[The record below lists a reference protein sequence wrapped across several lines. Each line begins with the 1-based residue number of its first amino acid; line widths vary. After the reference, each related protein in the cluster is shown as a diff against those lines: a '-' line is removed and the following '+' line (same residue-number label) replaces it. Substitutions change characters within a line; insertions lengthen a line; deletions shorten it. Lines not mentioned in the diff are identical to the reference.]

1 MAAPRSKN
9 TQSGGRRGIEMVFRI
24 QPHVR
29 LQEWV
34 AEENGFFTA
43 EGLDYQFETEG
54 FAAGTASVGPDTNAP
69 QPVRSGA
76 FEDMA
81 AGRSS
86 DVSCACHWAVNA
98 AASAEHGKMY
108 GKAYSVCP
116 AGIYVAD
123 DSPLRRPEDLAGVEV
138 GVGYHS
144 GSHYS
149 ALQALEAFLDRP
161 RIALSFVG
169 RPFDRVR
176 LALEGRAA
184 AVNVWGAQAY
194 VLEQRGF
201 RKLVDTSFVMGFLV
215 SAQADRGDVERYF
228 RALLRAQQEIDLELP
243 RYAHH
248 WTHEMPADLLELV
261 DVRRFGSGER
271 IVPQPYTR
279 EMFDRT
285 QGWMRE
291 WNLIDVTESTP
302 HLYRDTVLT

>member
-1 MAAPRSKN
+1 
-9 TQSGGRRGIEMVFRI
+9 MVFRI

-34 AEENGFFTA
+34 AEENGFFAA
-43 EGLDYQFETEG
+43 EGLDYVFEAEG
-54 FAAGTASVGPDTNAP
+54 FAAGSASVAP
-69 QPVRSGA
+69 AGDAPGSVRSGA

-98 AASAEHGKMY
+98 AASAQHGRMY

-116 AGIYVAD
+116 AGIYVAG

-138 GVGYHS
+138 GVGFHS

-149 ALQALEAFLDRP
+149 AVQSLEAFLAP
-161 RIALSFVG
+161 SQIALSFLG

-176 LALEGRAA
+176 MALDGRAT

-194 VLEQRGF
+194 LLEQQGF

-215 SAQADRGDVERYF
+215 APEAAPGDVERYF
-228 RALLRAQQEIDLELP
+228 AALLRAQQEIDLDLP
-243 RYAHH
+243 RYARH
-248 WTHEMPADLLELV
+248 WAAEMPADLLAIA
-261 DVRRFGSGER
+261 DVRRFGPGER
-271 IVPQPYTR
+271 VVPQPYTQ

-285 QGWMRE
+285 QGWMRAHDLLDASGPE
-291 WNLIDVTESTP
+291 LGSYAE
-302 HLYRDTVLT
+302 TVLT

>member
-1 MAAPRSKN
+1 MA
-9 TQSGGRRGIEMVFRI
+9 FRI

-34 AEENGFFTA
+34 AEERGFFAA
-43 EGLDYQFETEG
+43 EGLDYEFEAEG
-54 FAAGTASVGPDTNAP
+54 FAAGTASVSPAGDTP
-69 QPVRSGA
+69 GPVRSGA

-98 AASAEHGKMY
+98 AANAQHGKMY

-116 AGIYVAD
+116 AGIYVA
-123 DSPLRRPEDLAGVEV
+123 PESSLTEPGDLAGVEV

-149 ALQALEAFLDRP
+149 ALQALEAFLDRSD
-161 RIALSFVG
+161 IALSFVG

-194 VLEQRGF
+194 LLEQRGF
-201 RKLVDTSFVMGFLV
+201 RKLVDTTFVMGFLV
-215 SAQADRGDVERYF
+215 SAQADAADVERYF

-243 RYAHH
+243 RYARH
-248 WTHEMPADLLELV
+248 WAREIPADLRERV
-261 DVRRFGSGER
+261 DVRRFGPGER
-271 IVPQPYTR
+271 IVPQAYTR
-279 EMFDRT
+279 QMFERT
-285 QGWMRE
+285 QGWLRE
-291 WNLIDVTESTP
+291 WELIDAAGPAPLRYEE
-302 HLYRDTVLT
+302 TVLTGK

>member
-1 MAAPRSKN
+1 
-9 TQSGGRRGIEMVFRI
+9 MVFRI

-34 AEENGFFTA
+34 AEENGFFAA
-43 EGLDYQFETEG
+43 EGLEYVFEADG
-54 FAAGTASVGPDTNAP
+54 FAMGSASVSPAADG
-69 QPVRSGA
+69 PVRSGA
-76 FEDMA
+76 LEDMA

-98 AASAEHGKMY
+98 AASAGHGKMY

-116 AGIYVAD
+116 AGIYVAE

-138 GVGYHS
+138 GVGFHS

-149 ALQALEAFLDRP
+149 ALQALESFLDRD
-161 RIALSFVG
+161 RIALGFVG

-176 LALEGRAA
+176 LALEGRSP

-194 VLEQRGF
+194 VLEQQGF

-215 SAQADRGDVERYF
+215 SPQAAPDDVERYF
-228 RALLRAQQEIDLELP
+228 AALLRAQQEIDLELP
-243 RYAHH
+243 RYARH
-248 WTHEMPADLLELV
+248 WARELPADLLDLV
-261 DVRRFGSGER
+261 DVRRFGPGER
-271 IVPQPYTR
+271 VVPQPYTP

-285 QGWMRE
+285 QGWLQGWQLLDTGEPAAGRYE
-291 WNLIDVTESTP
+291 
-302 HLYRDTVLT
+302 DTVLA

>member
-1 MAAPRSKN
+1 
-9 TQSGGRRGIEMVFRI
+9 MVFRI

-34 AEENGFFTA
+34 AEENGFFAA
-43 EGLDYQFETEG
+43 EGLQYVFETEG
-54 FAAGTASVGPDTNAP
+54 FAAGSASVGPAVDAP
-69 QPVRSGA
+69 AAVRSGA

-98 AASAEHGKMY
+98 AASAGHGRMY

-116 AGIYVAD
+116 AGIYVAA

-149 ALQALEAFLDRP
+149 ALQALETFLDREQI
-161 RIALSFVG
+161 RLGFFG

-176 LALEGRAA
+176 LALQGRAA

-194 VLEQRGF
+194 LLEQQGF

-215 SAQADRGDVERYF
+215 ASQAAPEDVERYF
-228 RALLRAQQEIDLELP
+228 AALLRAQQEIDLELP
-243 RYAHH
+243 RYARH
-248 WTHEMPADLLELV
+248 WAREMPADLLELV
-261 DVRRFGSGER
+261 DVRRFGPGER

-279 EMFDRT
+279 EMFERT
-285 QGWMRE
+285 QGWMRG
-291 WNLIDVTESTP
+291 WQLIDADQPAGRPFE
-302 HLYRDTVLT
+302 DTVLS

>member
-1 MAAPRSKN
+1 
-9 TQSGGRRGIEMVFRI
+9 MVFRI

-34 AEENGFFTA
+34 AEERGFFTA
-43 EGLDYQFETEG
+43 EGLDYQFHVDG
-54 FAAGTASVGPDTNAP
+54 FDMGTAATVSSAGTAPLS
-69 QPVRSGA
+69 VRSGA
-76 FEDMA
+76 FEDME

-98 AASAEHGKMY
+98 AASAQHGKMY
-108 GKAYSVCP
+108 GQAYSVCP
-116 AGIYVAD
+116 AGIYVAS
-123 DSPLRRPEDLAGVEV
+123 DSELRQPGDLAGVEV

-149 ALQALEAFLDRP
+149 ALQALEAFLDRED
-161 RIALSFVG
+161 IALGFVG

-176 LALEGRAA
+176 LALAGRVA

-194 VLEQRGF
+194 LLEQQGF
-201 RKLVDTSFVMGFLV
+201 RKLVDTSFVMGFLL
-215 SAQADRGDVERYF
+215 SAQADPDDVQRYF
-228 RALLRAQQEIDLELP
+228 RALLHAQQEIDLELP

-248 WTHEMPADLLELV
+248 WAREMPPDLLELV
-261 DVRRFGSGER
+261 DVLRFGPGER

-285 QGWMRE
+285 QGWMRDWE
-291 WNLIDVTESTP
+291 LLDVTAAAGTSYQDAVVT
-302 HLYRDTVLT
+302 

>member
-1 MAAPRSKN
+1 MARRPGRTA
-9 TQSGGRRGIEMVFRI
+9 GRRSVEMVFKI

-34 AEENGFFTA
+34 AEERGFFAA
-43 EGLDYQFETEG
+43 EGLDYEFHVDG
-54 FAAGTASVGPDTNAP
+54 FDMGSAATVSSAGTAPLS
-69 QPVRSGA
+69 VRSGA

-98 AASAEHGKMY
+98 AASAQHGKMY

-116 AGIYVAD
+116 AGIYVAP
-123 DSPLRRPEDLAGVEV
+123 DSELRQPRDLAGVEV

-149 ALQALEAFLDRP
+149 ALQALEAFLDRKD
-161 RIALSFVG
+161 IALGFVG

-176 LALEGRAA
+176 LALAGRVA

-194 VLEQRGF
+194 LLEQQGF
-201 RKLVDTSFVMGFLV
+201 RKLIDTSFVMGFLL
-215 SAQADRGDVERYF
+215 SPQADAEDVQRYF
-228 RALLRAQQEIDLELP
+228 RALLHAQQEIDLELP
-243 RYAHH
+243 RYSHH
-248 WTHEMPADLLELV
+248 WAREMPRDLLELV
-261 DVRRFGSGER
+261 DVLRFGPGER

-279 EMFDRT
+279 EMFERT
-285 QGWMRE
+285 QGWMRGWDLPDGAPGNGAGDQE
-291 WNLIDVTESTP
+291 GV
-302 HLYRDTVLT
+302 VG

>member
-1 MAAPRSKN
+1 MTFK
-9 TQSGGRRGIEMVFRI
+9 I

-34 AEENGFFTA
+34 AEENGFFAA
-43 EGLDYQFETEG
+43 EGLDYEFYVDG
-54 FAAGTASVGPDTNAP
+54 FDMGTAATVSSAAAAP
-69 QPVRSGA
+69 LSVRSGA

-116 AGIYVAD
+116 AGIYVAP
-123 DSPLRRPEDLAGVEV
+123 DSALTRPTDLAGVEV

-149 ALQALEAFLDRP
+149 ALQALEAFLDRKDV
-161 RIALSFVG
+161 ALSFVG

-176 LALEGRAA
+176 LALAGRVA

-194 VLEQRGF
+194 VLEQQGF
-201 RKLVDTSFVMGFLV
+201 RKLVDTSFVMGFLL
-215 SAQADRGDVERYF
+215 SAQADVEDVEKYF

-243 RYAHH
+243 RYSPH
-248 WTHEMPADLLELV
+248 WARELPPDLLELV
-261 DVRRFGSGER
+261 DVRRFGPGER

-279 EMFDRT
+279 EMFERT

-291 WNLIDVTESTP
+291 WELLDVSAP
-302 HLYRDTVLT
+302 AMALYQDAVVS